1 MIPTTPMIRG
11 TPPEDSSLRAALGEL
26 PELAELRE
34 LPQGRIAGPGEFAAA
49 IRLAFATA
57 AAQGWREI
65 IISDATFESWP
76 LGERVVAASLNEW
89 AKTGRTLTMLARN
102 FDQVVRRHARFAAW
116 RRTWSHTVVCRANT
130 SITEDDFPSA
140 LWSPIWVC
148 QKLDLVRST
157 AVASTDPARRVAIRE
172 RLDECLRRSAPSF
185 PATTLG
191 L

>member
-1 MIPTTPMIRG
+1 MTPK
-11 TPPEDSSLRAALGEL
+11 TPPEDSSPVPALSKPPEL
-26 PELAELRE
+26 PE
-34 LPQGRIAGPGEFAAA
+34 LPQGRIAGPTEFAEA

-65 IISDATFESWP
+65 IISDASFESWP

-89 AKTGRTLTMLARN
+89 SNSGRTLTMLARN
-102 FDQVVRRHARFAAW
+102 YDEVVRRHARFVSW
-116 RRTWSHTVVCRANT
+116 RRTWSHIVVCRANT
-130 SITEDDFPSA
+130 SISEDDFPSA
-140 LWSPIWVC
+140 LWSPVWVC

-157 AVASTDPARRVAIRE
+157 AISGSDPARRVLIRE